1 MLGPASDETW
11 EDLYDQ
17 VRLMSKSVLVSKVT
31 LHLDMQDV
39 FFLNREM
46 YHTYIEVCTKH
57 LRTYKD

>member
-39 FFLNREM
+39 FF
-46 YHTYIEVCTKH
+46 
-57 LRTYKD
+57 